1 MHQIVTV
8 GNALID
14 AFMTI
19 EKNSRYARVDTANH
33 ELCFKYG
40 QKIHVEQT
48 NFLLGGNACNVG
60 VGLSRL
66 GLSTGFVA
74 EIGDD
79 DFSGKIMNLLD
90 KESLDTSLVLQAKNA
105 AASFAVGINLGGDR
119 TLFIEHVHRDHNF
132 DLTLIHTKW
141 VYLTSLGEEW
151 THVYAQIIKQAK
163 DGQFKLAFSPGT
175 HQLDNPHEEVKDALF
190 QADILFVNKEEA
202 QLLIKYYMNEHSE
215 DIPTLL
221 KTLHE
226 KGIPTVSITDGGKGS
241 YAIDEKGEMYHLKT
255 VETEIVERTGA
266 GDGYAAG
273 FMAAFLD
280 EKEIPEAMRFGAM
293 NAAAVIG
300 KMGAET
306 GLLTRETMNEQLMQ
320 HEAFQPEKLTNL
332 SS

>member
-1 MHQIVTV
+1 MHQVVTV

-14 AFMTI
+14 AFMAI
-19 EKNSRYARVDTANH
+19 DKNSQYARIDEKNH

-40 QKIHVEQT
+40 HKIHVEQT

-66 GLSTGFVA
+66 GFSTGFVA

-79 DFSGKIMNLLD
+79 DFSEKILDLLA
-90 KESLDTSLVLQAKNA
+90 KESLDTSLLLQAKNA

-151 THVYAQIIKQAK
+151 AHVYAQITKQAQT
-163 DGQFKLAFSPGT
+163 GQFKLAFSPGT
-175 HQLDNPHEEVKDALF
+175 HQLDHPHDEVKHALF

-202 QLLIKYYMNEHSE
+202 QLLIKYYMGQDIS

-226 KGIPTVSITDGGKGS
+226 KGISVVSLTDGGKGS
-241 YAIDEKGEMYHLKT
+241 YAIDAKGTMYHLKT
-255 VETEIVERTGA
+255 LETEIVERTGA
-266 GDGYAAG
+266 GDAYAAG
-273 FMAAFLD
+273 FMAAFMD
-280 EKEIPEAMRFGAM
+280 EKEVSEAMRFGAM

-306 GLLTRETMNEQLMQ
+306 GLLSKDEMSEQLMQ
-320 HEAFQPEKLTNL
+320 HAELQAKPL